1 MVCDLLAFS
10 GPGPTFFRVRERL
23 VHALK
28 TRRPGV
34 RFLAG
39 LLGNPDRQ
47 VVRFFRM
54 DQEID
59 AEARHGRQ
67 QRDLA
72 HRRPTFMS
80 RRKLASI
87 TE

>member
-1 MVCDLLAFS
+1 
-10 GPGPTFFRVRERL
+10 
-23 VHALK
+23 
-28 TRRPGV
+28 
-34 RFLAG
+34 
-39 LLGNPDRQ
+39 
-47 VVRFFRM
+47 VRFFRM